1 MSASQPATDP
11 QAPNANSAHWRRQI
25 GQLDWLRWPEVW
37 LYVCF
42 GLADIALTYVLIGY
56 YRHSEGNPVARFF
69 IESWGLKGMFWFKVG
84 SVSLVLGIV
93 HVVRQ
98 KRPRVAIGLARFGLS
113 AVGLVVAYSL
123 WLLNQSVMEYGLLLW
138 CC

>member
-1 MSASQPATDP
+1 MSASQPASESNSP
-11 QAPNANSAHWRRQI
+11 EANAAAWQQRL

-37 LYVCF
+37 LYAGF
-42 GLADIALTYVLIGY
+42 GLADIALTYVLIGHY
-56 YRHSEGNPVARFF
+56 QHAEGNPVARFF
-69 IESWGLKGMFWFKVG
+69 IESWGLKGMFWFKLG
-84 SVSLVLGIV
+84 TVSLVLGIV

-98 KRPRVAIGLARFGLS
+98 KQPRAAIGLMRFGLF

-123 WLLNQSVMEYGLLLW
+123 WLLNQSVLEYGLLLW